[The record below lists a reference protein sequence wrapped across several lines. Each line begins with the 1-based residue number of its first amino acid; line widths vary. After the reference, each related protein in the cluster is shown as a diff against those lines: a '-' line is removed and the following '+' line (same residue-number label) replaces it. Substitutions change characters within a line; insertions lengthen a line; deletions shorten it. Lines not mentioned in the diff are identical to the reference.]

1 MFIFFS
7 VVINK
12 EMSDDMKKTN
22 GFIASAL
29 FNGVRREKDVN
40 VPTHSAS
47 VTLTASGALAANT
60 HYICTATGA
69 ITCTLPTAANS
80 SKGDTIV
87 VEYTAV
93 IGNGVTHKYGTAGE
107 FFAKDSLVFKRAAV
121 EIFSVDTAD
130 GTGDDFLNL
139 VGATNAGPGIASRVV
154 FTFNGARWRAYAR
167 LATSGSGAVANQSV
181 FATS

>member
-1 MFIFFS
+1 
-7 VVINK
+7 
-12 EMSDDMKKTN
+12 MKKTN

-29 FNGVRREKDVN
+29 FHGVRREKDVN

-87 VEYTAV
+87 VEYTDV

-107 FFAKDSLVFKRAAV
+107 FFAKDSLVFRRAAV
-121 EIFSVDTAD
+121 EIYSADTSD
-130 GTGDDFLNL
+130 GAADDFLNL
-139 VGATNAGPGIASRVV
+139 IGTTNGGPGIGSKAV
-154 FTFNGARWRAYAR
+154 FTFNGARWHAHAV
-167 LATSGSGAVANQSV
+167 LATSGTGVAANLSV
-181 FATS
+181 FAAT